1 MAITGPGMFQLAKS
15 VDGTVPSENP
25 TKFQYT
31 RNGQFS
37 VDNQNRIVN
46 ENGMFLVGYPAD
58 ASGTIIST
66 SKSTLVLDQT
76 PLAQQAT
83 KNSNINLNL
92 DNRVD
97 PITSKTFNKTE
108 PASYSQSTSQTVYD
122 DKGMAHTLSVFYKKV
137 NSADLVL
144 TGDGT
149 GTTFTFDPKQSLSTT
164 LKGEQTGL
172 IATSAKPL
180 ASPAPTLQTIS
191 NSVLTYVSGGSELL
205 GSEIGTLGG
214 VTGGSGYTNG
224 TYTGVALSGGSGS
237 GATAT
242 VVIAGGIVTSATLTA
257 TGVGYKQGEYLTVDP
272 SIIGSGTGFS
282 VPVSTLITNK
292 IGILA
297 AVTGGTGAPNNG
309 VYPGVALTGGTG
321 SGAIATVTVTG
332 ASPAGVAVTITNA
345 GTGYKAGDV
354 LSIPTT
360 GNISGA
366 TVAVSSLRAGV
377 NTLGV
382 VTSGA
387 GYTDGIYHDVPLTN
401 TTAATETAAIT
412 IGAGGLASGDSLTIG
427 GLTFTATATVTRAQL
442 GAAFE
447 NLASGATGAS
457 AANAAA
463 TALLGGYSGALSGYS
478 TGAVVANVITA
489 TSTTANQDVDN
500 LAITVN
506 GSGGGVASSVQVTEG
521 GGGVGV
527 GAKASIVISNGAITQ
542 VTLTDGGT
550 SYLKT
555 DTLTFSADS
564 VGGTGS
570 GFRVKIGDVNA
581 LAATG
586 SGTKGATY
594 NLKLKDGTNLSLT
607 QITESGNGTPKYTV
621 NVDRYA
627 VFSTLD
633 GNPVGEDAGSTGLT
647 KVKIGGVLTD
657 EQVSLGTVAFV
668 GGKNIDSLSKDA
680 FGVPQ
685 FNTQFAINAS
695 GGTGSGWGQ
704 TNNGGVVQFTLDSTE
719 MTGYSSTGQTYSNNQ
734 DGSATSQLASYN
746 VDSSGRLT
754 AQYDNG
760 SSVVK
765 GQVLLAYFNNIQG
778 LIPNGNNTYE
788 ASEASGEAL
797 LSFPGD
803 GNLGAIRSKA
813 VEQSNVDLTAEL
825 VKLMVLQRQY
835 SAVSQATKVMAAT
848 LIDDAINIGR

>member
-1 MAITGPGMFQLAKS
+1 
-15 VDGTVPSENP
+15 
-25 TKFQYT
+25 
-31 RNGQFS
+31 
-37 VDNQNRIVN
+37 
-46 ENGMFLVGYPAD
+46 
-58 ASGTIIST
+58 
-66 SKSTLVLDQT
+66 
-76 PLAQQAT
+76 
-83 KNSNINLNL
+83 
-92 DNRVD
+92 
-97 PITSKTFNKTE
+97 
-108 PASYSQSTSQTVYD
+108 
-122 DKGMAHTLSVFYKKV
+122 
-137 NSADLVL
+137 
-144 TGDGT
+144 
-149 GTTFTFDPKQSLSTT
+149 
-164 LKGEQTGL
+164 
-172 IATSAKPL
+172 
-180 ASPAPTLQTIS
+180 
-191 NSVLTYVSGGSELL
+191 
-205 GSEIGTLGG
+205 
-214 VTGGSGYTNG
+214 
-224 TYTGVALSGGSGS
+224 
-237 GATAT
+237 
-242 VVIAGGIVTSATLTA
+242 VIAGGIVTSATLTA

-282 VPVSTLITNK
+282 VPVSTLITNR

-297 AVTGGTGAPNNG
+297 AVTGGTGTPTNG

-332 ASPAGVAVTITNA
+332 ASPAGVAVTITNG

-360 GNISGA
+360 GGISSA

-377 NTLGV
+377 NTLGT
-382 VTSGA
+382 VTSGT

-427 GLTFTATATVTRAQL
+427 GLTFTATATVTQAQL
-442 GAAFE
+442 GAAFAS
-447 NLASGATGAS
+447 LASGAITG
-457 AANAAA
+457 
-463 TALLGGYSGALSGYS
+463 GGTGYGTYSGALTGFS
-478 TGAVVANVITA
+478 TGAVTANVITA
-489 TSTTANQDVDN
+489 TSTAANQDVDN

-506 GSGGGVASSVQVTEG
+506 GSGGGAASSIQVTEG
-521 GGGVGV
+521 GGGAGV

-555 DTLTFSADS
+555 DTLTISADS

-594 NLKLKDGTNLSLT
+594 NLKLNDGTNLSLT

-633 GNPVGEDAGSTGLT
+633 GNPVGEDASSTGLT
-647 KVKIGGVLTD
+647 KIKIGGVLTD

-719 MTGYSSTGQTYSNNQ
+719 MTGYSSTGQTYANNQ

-765 GQVLLAYFNNIQG
+765 GQVLLAYFNNIGG